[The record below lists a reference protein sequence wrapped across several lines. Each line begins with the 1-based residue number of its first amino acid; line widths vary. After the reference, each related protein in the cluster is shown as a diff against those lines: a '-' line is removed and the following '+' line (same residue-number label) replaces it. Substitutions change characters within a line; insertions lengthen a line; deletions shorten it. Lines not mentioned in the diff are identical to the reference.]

1 MLPALLIASILY
13 LGAWAK
19 NSKVMYRIGLCAMF
33 LFVVFRSTAISGY
46 DASCYMIFFDSI
58 PELSEFPWKFWDANF
73 TYGYGWGYALLNSV
87 AKTICGHYFCFQ
99 VLDTV
104 LVFALLAAVL
114 RKLKLD
120 DREKCMFLFVYFC
133 SKFIWYYFI
142 LLRQNIANL
151 VIWYVFVGWEPVR
164 KHKWLMYLKDF
175 FFITVAV
182 SFHSTAAFMY
192 FAYPV
197 FIIMN
202 WVKEKWRVRI
212 GIAVSLA
219 SIVATTY
226 LMPWVWKAVVHIAGE
241 RYLTYAGWQVGGIN
255 IINYMLRIG
264 YVLLILR
271 FGKGFY
277 KYRNSLNGS
286 LLALAAGSVNVSFN
300 VRFVEFFAVGYYSG
314 VSHIKGYLKRQQR
327 LTVFVLV
334 YLLYIA
340 LLLQYILINN
350 PKMIHYQMYTF

>member
-1 MLPALLIASILY
+1 
-13 LGAWAK
+13 
-19 NSKVMYRIGLCAMF
+19 
-33 LFVVFRSTAISGY
+33 
-46 DASCYMIFFDSI
+46 
-58 PELSEFPWKFWDANF
+58 
-73 TYGYGWGYALLNSV
+73 
-87 AKTICGHYFCFQ
+87 
-99 VLDTV
+99 
-104 LVFALLAAVL
+104 
-114 RKLKLD
+114 
-120 DREKCMFLFVYFC
+120 
-133 SKFIWYYFI
+133 
-142 LLRQNIANL
+142 
-151 VIWYVFVGWEPVR
+151 
-164 KHKWLMYLKDF
+164 MYLKDF